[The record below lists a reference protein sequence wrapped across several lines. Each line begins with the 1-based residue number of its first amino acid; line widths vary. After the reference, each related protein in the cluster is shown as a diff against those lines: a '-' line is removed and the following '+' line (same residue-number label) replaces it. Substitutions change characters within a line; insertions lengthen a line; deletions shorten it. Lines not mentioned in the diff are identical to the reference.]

1 MKKYL
6 STLIALLFVTV
17 FAVSCA
23 STSSDAVKKSLTNI
37 NEELVVIQKSLT
49 DTQMNMEDVQSASGN
64 LQSDVSTNSDAIA
77 ELRSEIAYLN
87 NEILVLKGQKGASA
101 SPTMDTSSKN
111 VSSTTVSKGESAPVK
126 NIIILD
132 ERPESSMPKEE
143 TPQIVVI
150 EDSGAA
156 KNSLYSYAIE
166 LNRQK
171 KYTEARSK
179 FQEFIKKYPKDQLA
193 GNAQYWIGET
203 YYSVND
209 MNNASKAFQEVIDKF
224 PKSNKV
230 PDAMLKIGYVQEKQG
245 KKQEAVATF
254 QDLLKKYPKSKP
266 ATLAKQKL
274 QTLGA

>member
-1 MKKYL
+1 MKKIL
-6 STLIALLFVTV
+6 FSTLIALL
-17 FAVSCA
+17 AASCA
-23 STSSDAVKKSLTNI
+23 NTGNDAVKKSLTNI

-64 LQSDVSTNSDAIA
+64 LQNDVTTNADAIA

-87 NEILVLKGQKGASA
+87 SEILVLKGNKGATA
-101 SPTMDTSSKN
+101 APVQDTNSKN
-111 VSSTTVSKGESAPVK
+111 VSSTTTSKGNSAPLT

-132 ERPESSMPKEE
+132 EKAPAAPKEE
-143 TPQIVVI
+143 APQIVVI

-171 KYTEARSK
+171 KYNEARAK

-209 MNNASKAFQEVIDKF
+209 MNNAVKAFQDVINKF
-224 PKSNKV
+224 PKSNKI

-254 QDLLKKYPKSKP
+254 QNLLKKYPKSKP
-266 ATLAKQKL
+266 ATLARQKL

>member
-1 MKKYL
+1 MRKILL
-6 STLIALLFVTV
+6 STLVGL

-23 STSSDAVKKSLTNI
+23 SRGNDAVKKSLTNI

-64 LQSDVSTNSDAIA
+64 LQNDVTTNADAIA

-87 NEILVLKGQKGASA
+87 NEILVLKGNKGATA
-101 SPTMDTSSKN
+101 STTQDLSGKN
-111 VSSTTVSKGESAPVK
+111 VSSTTTSKGNSAPLN
-126 NIIILD
+126 NIIVLD
-132 ERPESSMPKEE
+132 DAPAKQEKVEAS
-143 TPQIVVI
+143 PQIVVI

-166 LNRQK
+166 LNRQR
-171 KYTEARSK
+171 KYTEARGK
-179 FQEFIKKYPKDQLA
+179 FQEFIKKYPNDQLA

-209 MNNASKAFQEVIDKF
+209 MKNALTSFQDVLKKF
-224 PKSNKV
+224 PKSNKI

-245 KKQEAVATF
+245 KKQEAIATF
-254 QDLLKKYPKSKP
+254 QNLIKKYPKSKP

>member
-1 MKKYL
+1 MKKVFL
-6 STLIALLFVTV
+6 STLVGLF
-17 FAVSCA
+17 AISCA
-23 STSSDAVKKSLTNI
+23 SSGNDAVKKSLTNI

-64 LQSDVSTNSDAIA
+64 LQNDVTTNADAIA

-87 NEILVLKGQKGASA
+87 NEILVLKGNKGATA
-101 SPTMDTSSKN
+101 STAAQDLSGKN
-111 VSSTTVSKGESAPVK
+111 VSSTTTSKGNSAPLN
-126 NIIILD
+126 NIVVLD
-132 ERPESSMPKEE
+132 EPPAKQGKAQAE
-143 TPQIVVI
+143 PQIVVI

-166 LNRQK
+166 LNRQR
-171 KYTEARSK
+171 KYSDARSK
-179 FQEFIKKYPKDQLA
+179 FQEFINKYPNDQLA

-209 MNNASKAFQEVIDKF
+209 MKNAMKSFQDVLSKF
-224 PKSNKV
+224 PKSNKI

-245 KKQEAVATF
+245 KKQEAIATF
-254 QDLLKKYPKSKP
+254 QNLLKKYPKSKP
-266 ATLAKQKL
+266 ATLARQKL

>member
-1 MKKYL
+1 MKKILL
-6 STLIALLFVTV
+6 SMSVGL

-23 STSSDAVKKSLTNI
+23 SGGNDAVKKSLTNI
-37 NEELVVIQKSLT
+37 NEELVVMQKSLT

-64 LQSDVSTNSDAIA
+64 IQNDVTTNSDAIA

-87 NEILVLKGQKGASA
+87 NEILVLKGNKGASSTYQDTNGNMSSTNSKDA
-101 SPTMDTSSKN
+101 APLNNIIVLDDTSKN
-111 VSSTTVSKGESAPVK
+111 AGDS
-126 NIIILD
+126 
-132 ERPESSMPKEE
+132 
-143 TPQIVVI
+143 QVVVVD
-150 EDSGAA
+150 DSGAA

-166 LNRQK
+166 LNRQR

-179 FQEFIKKYPKDQLA
+179 FQEFINKYPKDQLA

-209 MNNASKAFQEVIDKF
+209 MKNAMSAFQDVLNKF
-224 PKSNKV
+224 PKSNKR
-230 PDAMLKIGYVQEKQG
+230 PDALLKIGYVQEKQG
-245 KKQEAVATF
+245 KRQEAIATF
-254 QDLLKKYPKSKP
+254 QDLLKKYPRSRP

>member
-1 MKKYL
+1 MKKVFL
-6 STLIALLFVTV
+6 SAFITLLA
-17 FAVSCA
+17 ASCA
-23 STSSDAVKKSLTNI
+23 SSGGDAVKKSLTNI

-49 DTQMNMEDVQSASGN
+49 DTQMSMEDVQSANGN
-64 LQSDVSTNSDAIA
+64 LQNDVTTNADAIA

-87 NEILVLKGQKGASA
+87 NEILVLKGNKGATA
-101 SPTMDTSSKN
+101 YPQDANSKN
-111 VSSTTVSKGESAPVK
+111 VSSTTTSKGDSAPLN

-132 ERPESSMPKEE
+132 EKSPSQADS
-143 TPQIVVI
+143 PQIVVI

-166 LNRQK
+166 LNRQR
-171 KYTEARSK
+171 KYSEARAK

-209 MNNASKAFQEVIDKF
+209 MKNAMTSFQDVLNKF
-224 PKSNKV
+224 PKSNKI

-245 KKQEAVATF
+245 KKQEAIATF
-254 QDLLKKYPKSKP
+254 QNLLKKYPRSKP
-266 ATLAKQKL
+266 ATLARQKL
-274 QTLGA
+274 QALGA

>member
-1 MKKYL
+1 MKKVL
-6 STLIALLFVTV
+6 FSTLTALL
-17 FAVSCA
+17 AVSCA
-23 STSSDAVKKSLTNI
+23 STGNDAVKKTNI

-64 LQSDVSTNSDAIA
+64 LQTDVTTNADAIA

-87 NEILVLKGQKGASA
+87 NEILVLKGNKGATA
-101 SPTMDTSSKN
+101 APMQDTNSKN
-111 VSSTTVSKGESAPVK
+111 VSSTTTSKGSSAPLN

-132 ERPESSMPKEE
+132 EKAPAAPKEE

-171 KYTEARSK
+171 KYNEARAK

-209 MNNASKAFQEVIDKF
+209 MNNALKAFQDVISKF
-224 PKSNKV
+224 PKSNKI

-245 KKQEAVATF
+245 KKQDAVATF

-266 ATLAKQKL
+266 ATLARQKL

>member
-1 MKKYL
+1 MKKILL
-6 STLIALLFVTV
+6 SIFVGLF
-17 FAVSCA
+17 AISCA
-23 STSSDAVKKSLTNI
+23 AGGNDAVKKSLTNI

-64 LQSDVSTNSDAIA
+64 LQNDVSTNADAIA

-87 NEILVLKGQKGASA
+87 NEILVLKGNKGVTASA
-101 SPTMDTSSKN
+101 ATQDLSGKN
-111 VSSTTVSKGESAPVK
+111 VSSTTTSKGNSAPLN
-126 NIIILD
+126 NIIVLD
-132 ERPESSMPKEE
+132 ETPSKQEKAQAA
-143 TPQIVVI
+143 PQIVVI

-166 LNRQK
+166 LNRQR
-171 KYTEARSK
+171 KYTEARGK
-179 FQEFIKKYPKDQLA
+179 FQEFIKKYPNDQLA

-203 YYSVND
+203 YYSVSD
-209 MNNASKAFQEVIDKF
+209 MKNAMKSFQDVLSKF
-224 PKSNKV
+224 PKSNKI

-245 KKQEAVATF
+245 KKQDAVATF

-266 ATLAKQKL
+266 ATLARQKL

>member
-1 MKKYL
+1 MRKILL
-6 STLIALLFVTV
+6 STLVGL

-23 STSSDAVKKSLTNI
+23 SGGNDAVKKSLTNI

-64 LQSDVSTNSDAIA
+64 LQNDVTTNADAIA

-87 NEILVLKGQKGASA
+87 NEILVLKGNKGATA
-101 SPTMDTSSKN
+101 STTQDLSGKN
-111 VSSTTVSKGESAPVK
+111 VSSTTTSKGNSAPLN
-126 NIIILD
+126 NIIVLD
-132 ERPESSMPKEE
+132 DAPAKQEKVEAS
-143 TPQIVVI
+143 PQIVVI

-166 LNRQK
+166 LNRQR
-171 KYTEARSK
+171 KYTEARGK
-179 FQEFIKKYPKDQLA
+179 FQEFIKKYPNDQLA

-209 MNNASKAFQEVIDKF
+209 MKNALISFQDVLKKF
-224 PKSNKV
+224 PKSNKI

-245 KKQEAVATF
+245 KKQEAIATF
-254 QDLLKKYPKSKP
+254 QNLIKKYPKSKP

>member
-1 MKKYL
+1 MRKILL
-6 STLIALLFVTV
+6 STLVGL

-23 STSSDAVKKSLTNI
+23 SGGNDAVKKSLTNI

-64 LQSDVSTNSDAIA
+64 LQNDVTTNADAIA

-87 NEILVLKGQKGASA
+87 NEILVLKGNKGATA
-101 SPTMDTSSKN
+101 STAQDLSGKN
-111 VSSTTVSKGESAPVK
+111 VSSTTTSKGNSAPLN
-126 NIIILD
+126 NIIVLD
-132 ERPESSMPKEE
+132 DAPAKQEKVEAS
-143 TPQIVVI
+143 PQIVVI

-166 LNRQK
+166 LNRQR
-171 KYTEARSK
+171 KYTEARGK
-179 FQEFIKKYPKDQLA
+179 FQEFIKKYPNDQLA

-209 MNNASKAFQEVIDKF
+209 MKNALTSFQDVLKKF
-224 PKSNKV
+224 PKSNKI

-245 KKQEAVATF
+245 KKQEAIATF
-254 QDLLKKYPKSKP
+254 QNLLKKYPKSKP

>member
-1 MKKYL
+1 MKKILL
-6 STLIALLFVTV
+6 STLVGLF
-17 FAVSCA
+17 AISCTA
-23 STSSDAVKKSLTNI
+23 GNNDAVKKSLTNI

-64 LQSDVSTNSDAIA
+64 LQNDVSTNADAIA

-87 NEILVLKGQKGASA
+87 NEILVLKGNKGATASA
-101 SPTMDTSSKN
+101 ATQDLSGKN
-111 VSSTTVSKGESAPVK
+111 VSSTTTSKGNSAPLN
-126 NIIILD
+126 NIIVLD
-132 ERPESSMPKEE
+132 ETPSKQEKAQAA
-143 TPQIVVI
+143 PQIVVI

-166 LNRQK
+166 LNRQR
-171 KYTEARSK
+171 KYAEARGK
-179 FQEFIKKYPKDQLA
+179 FQEFIKKYPNDQLA

-209 MNNASKAFQEVIDKF
+209 MKNAMKSFQDVLSKF
-224 PKSNKV
+224 PKSNKI

-245 KKQEAVATF
+245 KKQDAIATF

>member
-1 MKKYL
+1 MRKILL
-6 STLIALLFVTV
+6 STLVGL

-23 STSSDAVKKSLTNI
+23 SGGNDAVKKSLTNI

-64 LQSDVSTNSDAIA
+64 LQNDVTTNADAIA

-87 NEILVLKGQKGASA
+87 NEILVLKGNKGATA
-101 SPTMDTSSKN
+101 STTQDLSGKN
-111 VSSTTVSKGESAPVK
+111 VSSTTTSKGNSAPLN
-126 NIIILD
+126 NIIVLD
-132 ERPESSMPKEE
+132 DAPAKQEKVEAS
-143 TPQIVVI
+143 PQIVVI

-166 LNRQK
+166 LNRQR
-171 KYTEARSK
+171 KYTEARGK
-179 FQEFIKKYPKDQLA
+179 FQEFIKKYPNDQLA

-209 MNNASKAFQEVIDKF
+209 MKNALTSFQDVLKKF
-224 PKSNKV
+224 PKSNKI

-245 KKQEAVATF
+245 KKQEAIATF
-254 QDLLKKYPKSKP
+254 QNLIKKYPKSKP

>member
-1 MKKYL
+1 MKKVLL
-6 STLIALLFVTV
+6 SAFITLLA
-17 FAVSCA
+17 ASCA
-23 STSSDAVKKSLTNI
+23 SSGGDAVKKSLTNI

-49 DTQMNMEDVQSASGN
+49 DTQMSMEDVQSANGN
-64 LQSDVSTNSDAIA
+64 LQNDVTTNADAIA

-87 NEILVLKGQKGASA
+87 NEILVLKGNKGATA
-101 SPTMDTSSKN
+101 SPMQDSNSKN
-111 VSSTTVSKGESAPVK
+111 VSSTTTSKGDSAPLN

-132 ERPESSMPKEE
+132 EKAPAAQAES
-143 TPQIVVI
+143 PQIVVI

-166 LNRQK
+166 LNRQR
-171 KYTEARSK
+171 KYSEARAK

-209 MNNASKAFQEVIDKF
+209 MKNAMTSFQDVINKF
-224 PKSNKV
+224 PKSNKI

-245 KKQEAVATF
+245 NKQEAVATF
-254 QDLLKKYPKSKP
+254 QNLLKKFPKSKP
-266 ATLAKQKL
+266 ATLARQKL